1 MFYAIRI
8 QKITDAITE
17 RQLLKFYTKEDR
29 VAYLEVRNDAIAIS
43 AKEAYKFSFCAPGYT
58 VRCPEASIVF
68 FVQTIY

>member
-8 QKITDAITE
+8 QQITGTITE

-43 AKEAYKFSFCAPGYT
+43 AKDAYKFSLGAPGYA
-58 VRCPEASIVF
+58 VCGPEAGVIF
-68 FVQTIY
+68 FAHIIY

>member
-1 MFYAIRI
+1 MFYAIRE
-8 QKITDAITE
+8 QQITGTITE

-29 VAYLEVRNDAIAIS
+29 VAYLEVRNDAVAIS
-43 AKEAYKFSFCAPGYT
+43 AKEAYKFSFRAPSYT

>member
-8 QKITDAITE
+8 QQITDAITE

-43 AKEAYKFSFCAPGYT
+43 AKEAYKFSFCAPGYL
-58 VRCPEASIVF
+58 RAHNPLI
-68 FVQTIY
+68 IKHKGN

>member
-8 QKITDAITE
+8 QQITDAITE

-43 AKEAYKFSFCAPGYT
+43 AKEAYKFSLSAPGRT
-58 VRCPEASIVF
+58 VRCPEVGIIF
-68 FVQTIY
+68 FVYTIY